1 MYVGMRRILSKTALP
16 VAILVLAAL
25 PGAATAA
32 GPVPAPPL
40 ELPGAGARAAAA
52 GPATWLVGA
61 ARSPRATAIAR
72 AHGARPAG
80 PAGAHVVP
88 RARAR
93 ALAAALR
100 DAGLLRYAEPDRAM
114 TRAQATAVPGAT
126 PAELALTDWRRAT
139 ISAALAPPPVAP
151 QSPLIALVDSQADP
165 AHPEFAGARLA
176 LAGDRPIIDLHGTA
190 TASVAG
196 APANGTGMLGVWP
209 GARLLNVGTGDRRGL
224 TCAESVAGI
233 ARALR
238 LGARVLNL
246 SFGSPD
252 PCFAQY
258 EAVSIAVAR
267 GLLVVAS
274 AGNDRRTRVA
284 DGRRNPVMYPA
295 AFPHVVSVAAYGPR
309 GGTSS
314 FSTAN
319 GAVDVAAPGESVVAA
334 VPPRYDED
342 RTRDGYQ
349 RLDGTSFS
357 APIVAGAGAWLLAAR
372 PDLRADQVAGLV
384 RRTARDIDARGWD
397 ASSGFGALDLGAA
410 LTAPAPGLD
419 RTEVNDDVAWVNGSR
434 YSEPDPYLWRGG
446 GPRTIRAR
454 ADGWKDPVDVYR
466 VRVPA
471 GRRVRVTL
479 TPQPGTDVDLR
490 VHTRRARTVL
500 ARRGLLG
507 QSIRGDG
514 RRDSV
519 AVRLRRAATVFVS
532 VLAPRSRTDRE
543 PGVSYRLRVSRG

>member
-1 MYVGMRRILSKTALP
+1 MYVGMRRIFAY
-16 VAILVLAAL
+16 AAL
-25 PGAATAA
+25 LALATAPA
-32 GPVPAPPL
+32 ALGAPRPVPATPL
-40 ELPGAGARAAAA
+40 ELPGGGARAAAA
-52 GPATWLVGA
+52 GATTWLVGA
-61 ARSPRATAIAR
+61 ARSGRTAELAR
-72 AHGARPAG
+72 AHGARALG
-80 PAGAHVVP
+80 SAGAHAVP

-93 ALAAALR
+93 AFAGALR
-100 DAGLLRYAEPDRAM
+100 AAGLLRYAEPDRAM
-114 TRAQATAVPGAT
+114 ARAQASAVPGASA
-126 PAELALTDWRRAT
+126 AELERTDWRRAT
-139 ISAALAPPPVAP
+139 IPAALAPPPVGP

-176 LAGDRPIIDLHGTA
+176 VAGTRPIIDLHGTA

-196 APANGTGMLGVWP
+196 APANGTGILGVWP

-284 DGRRNPVMYPA
+284 GGRRNPVMYPA

-309 GGTSS
+309 GATSS

-342 RTRDGYQ
+342 RTPDGYQ

-410 LTAPAPGLD
+410 LTAAPPDLD

-434 YSEPDPYLWRGG
+434 YAQPDPYLWRGG
-446 GPRTIRAR
+446 GARTIRAT

-471 GRRVRVTL
+471 GRRVRVAL
-479 TPQPGTDVDLR
+479 TPQPRADVDLR

-500 ARRGLLG
+500 ARRGLVG
-507 QSIRGDG
+507 QSLRGNG
-514 RRDSV
+514 RTDTV
-519 AVRLRRAATVFVS
+519 AIRLRRPATVFVS
-532 VLAPRSRTDRE
+532 VLAPRSRSDRQ
-543 PGVSYRLRVSRG
+543 PGVSYRLRVR